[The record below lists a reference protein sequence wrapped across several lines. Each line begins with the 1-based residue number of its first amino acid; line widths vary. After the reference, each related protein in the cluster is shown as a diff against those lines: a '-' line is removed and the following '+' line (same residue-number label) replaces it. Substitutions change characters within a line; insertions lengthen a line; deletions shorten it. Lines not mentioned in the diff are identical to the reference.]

1 MLVLSRK
8 VGETIVID
16 GRISVKLLR
25 VEGDSVRIGIE
36 APANVPVHRKEVYDE
51 IQKNNQEAVIQQ
63 GVPVPKLARRNG
75 ATAPAQQP
83 WTQGNPA

>member
-25 VEGDSVRIGIE
+25 VDGDSVRIGIE

-51 IQKNNQEAVIQQ
+51 IQKNNQEAVTQQ
-63 GVPVPKLARRNG
+63 GVPVPKLARRSG
-75 ATAPAQQP
+75 ATAPAQ
-83 WTQGNPA
+83 

>member
-25 VEGDSVRIGIE
+25 MDGDSVRIGIE

-51 IQKNNQEAVIQQ
+51 IQKNNQEAVTQQ
-63 GVPVPKLARRNG
+63 GVPVPKLARRSG
-75 ATAPAQQP
+75 ATTPAQ
-83 WTQGNPA
+83 

>member
-25 VEGDSVRIGIE
+25 IDGDSIRIGIE
-36 APANVPVHRKEVYDE
+36 APASVPVHRKEVYDE
-51 IQKNNQEAVIQQ
+51 IQKNNQEAVTMR
-63 GVPVPKLARRNG
+63 GAAVPKLSRR
-75 ATAPAQQP
+75 PAAV
-83 WTQGNPA
+83 TPAK

>member
-16 GRISVKLLR
+16 GRISVKVLR
-25 VEGDSVRIGIE
+25 VDGDSVRIGIE

-63 GVPVPKLARRNG
+63 GVPVPKLARRSG
-75 ATAPAQQP
+75 AKSPAQQP
-83 WTQGNPA
+83 CSQGNPA

>member
-25 VEGDSVRIGIE
+25 MDGDSVRIGIE

-51 IQKNNQEAVIQQ
+51 IQKNNQEAVTQQ
-63 GVPVPKLARRNG
+63 GVPVPKLARRSG
-75 ATAPAQQP
+75 ATAPSQ
-83 WTQGNPA
+83 

>member
-25 VEGDSVRIGIE
+25 VDGDSVRIGIE

-51 IQKNNQEAVIQQ
+51 IQKNNQEAVIKQ
-63 GVPVPKLARRNG
+63 GVPVPKLARRSG
-75 ATAPAQQP
+75 ATAPPQQP
-83 WTQGNPA
+83 WTQGNAA

>member
-25 VEGDSVRIGIE
+25 IEGDSVRIGIE

-51 IQKNNQEAVIQQ
+51 IQKNNQEAVTKQ
-63 GVPVPKLARRNG
+63 GVPVPKLVRRSG
-75 ATAPAQQP
+75 ALAPAK
-83 WTQGNPA
+83 

>member
-51 IQKNNQEAVIQQ
+51 IQKNNQEAVTQQ
-63 GVPVPKLARRNG
+63 GVPVPKLARRSG
-75 ATAPAQQP
+75 ATAP
-83 WTQGNPA
+83 TQ

>member
-25 VEGDSVRIGIE
+25 VDGDSVRIGIE

-51 IQKNNQEAVIQQ
+51 IQKNNQEAVTRQ
-63 GVPVPKLARRNG
+63 GVPVPKLARRG
-75 ATAPAQQP
+75 GVTAPQQQP
-83 WTQGNPA
+83 STQGNAA